1 MIVESVGVD
10 VRWSLTLTLTLSG
23 HSFLR
28 SAMAVEELG
37 SRKGLGAPDGPQPGH
52 HLGGGEEA
60 EEEASDRL
68 HVLQPEAPQLL
79 GIQILLL

>member
-1 MIVESVGVD
+1 MNYSLKIVSFSFSVNIILCATV
-10 VRWSLTLTLTLSG
+10 V
-23 HSFLR
+23 
-28 SAMAVEELG
+28 VEELG